1 LAARIKV
8 VERDNEG
15 YPLKIRIG
23 RTVYESIGDGISIV
37 EIDKVRGI
45 KSKEIPDDVTLQIVR
60 YRKKDFYEPISYTV
74 LNTEVYYNRNGYV
87 WIWIFQFKPRKY
99 LKIRLSGRFVS
110 VLKFLE
116 AYFKALEMAPKLDP
130 RVKVQREYGWRYDI
144 EVAEAHLSIEL
155 DPELI
160 LEECVNE
167 VKQIFRKIEVE
178 AFSML

>member
-1 LAARIKV
+1 V
-8 VERDNEG
+8 VKRDNEG

-23 RTVYESIGDGISIV
+23 RTVYESMGDGIFIV
-37 EIDKVRGI
+37 EFDKVRGI
-45 KSKEIPDDVTLQIVR
+45 KSKEIPDDVSLQIVK
-60 YRKKDFYEPISYTV
+60 YGNMDYYEPICYTV

-87 WIWIFQFKPRKY
+87 WIRIFQFKPRKY

-116 AYFKALEMAPKLDP
+116 AYFKALEMAPELDP
-130 RVKVQREYGWRYDI
+130 RLKLQREYGWRYDI
-144 EVAEAHLSIEL
+144 KVAEAHLSTEL
-155 DPELI
+155 DPVLT

-178 AFSML
+178 AFSKL

>member
-1 LAARIKV
+1 LAARINV
-8 VERDNEG
+8 IERDDAG
-15 YPLKIRIG
+15 YSLKIRIG
-23 RTVYESIGDGISIV
+23 GTIYESIGDGIFIV

-45 KSKEIPDDVTLQIVR
+45 KSKEIPDDVSLQIVK
-60 YRKKDFYEPISYTV
+60 YGNKDYYEPICYTV

-87 WIWIFQFKPRKY
+87 WIRIFQFKPRKY

-116 AYFKALEMAPKLDP
+116 AYFKALEMAPELDP
-130 RVKVQREYGWRYDI
+130 RLKLQREYGWRYDI

-155 DPELI
+155 DPELT

-178 AFSML
+178 AFSKL

>member
-15 YPLKIRIG
+15 YTLKIRIG
-23 RTVYESIGDGISIV
+23 RTVYESIEDGIFIV
-37 EIDKVRGI
+37 EIDKVRSI
-45 KSKEIPDDVTLQIVR
+45 KSKEIPNDVTLQIVR

-74 LNTEVYYNRNGYV
+74 LNTEVCYNRNGYV

-116 AYFKALEMAPKLDP
+116 AYFKALEMAPELDP
-130 RVKVQREYGWRYDI
+130 RLKLQREYGWRYDI

-155 DPELI
+155 DPELT

>member
-1 LAARIKV
+1 LAARINV
-8 VERDNEG
+8 IERDDAG
-15 YPLKIRIG
+15 YPLKIRIDG
-23 RTVYESIGDGISIV
+23 TIYESIGDGIFIV

-45 KSKEIPDDVTLQIVR
+45 KSKEIPDDVSLQIVK
-60 YRKKDFYEPISYTV
+60 YRNKDCYEPICYTV

-87 WIWIFQFKPRKY
+87 WIRIFQFKPRKY

-116 AYFKALEMAPKLDP
+116 AYFKALEMAPGLDP
-130 RVKVQREYGWRYDI
+130 RVKIQREYGWRYNI
-144 EVAEAHLSIEL
+144 EVAEAYLSIDL
-155 DPELI
+155 DPELT